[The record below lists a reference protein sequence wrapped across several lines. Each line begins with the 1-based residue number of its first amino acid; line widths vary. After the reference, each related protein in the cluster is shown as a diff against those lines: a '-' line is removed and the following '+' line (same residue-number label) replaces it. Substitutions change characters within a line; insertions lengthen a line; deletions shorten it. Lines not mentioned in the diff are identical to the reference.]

1 MTEGGQR
8 KKPVATGG
16 ATMQLDAVVD
26 DLEEV
31 PDVGGLAD
39 LPRGTAPPPLP
50 PKKAGAGA
58 WIAGV
63 AVVLLMTGAGLG
75 IGYYVLGWGQPAQA
89 PQAAAPRAEVE
100 AEVAATEEL
109 AEPDQADD
117 QAHDQAEAEP
127 AEDVVQLDEFVI
139 DHE

>member
-100 AEVAATEEL
+100 AAEEL
-109 AEPDQADD
+109 AEPEQAD
-117 QAHDQAEAEP
+117 DQAEAEP